1 MGFQKKAVP
10 FVLAVALL
18 GFLCILSLRAGAA
31 DRPAEYRLPK
41 GVYVDLTRE
50 FYEALQGNNPGG
62 EKIYSNDRS
71 DEYLRQIAVSAK
83 FTVETNLQII
93 QQQSE
98 IIQLLHSLLQKGK

>member
-18 GFLCILSLRAGAA
+18 GFLCIPSLTSGAA
-31 DRPAEYRLPK
+31 EGPPVYRLPR

-50 FYEALQGNNPGG
+50 FYAALQENSPNG
-62 EKIYSNDRS
+62 ERIYSNDRS

-93 QQQSE
+93 KQQSE